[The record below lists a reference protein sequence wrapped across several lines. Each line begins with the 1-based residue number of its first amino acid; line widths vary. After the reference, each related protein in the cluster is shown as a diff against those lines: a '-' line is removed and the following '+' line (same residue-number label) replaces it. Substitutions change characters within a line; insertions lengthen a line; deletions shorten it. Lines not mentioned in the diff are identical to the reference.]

1 MESLDIINLKNSI
14 ESGTIGDTL
23 LIMEYSDNS
32 FLCYQY
38 ARKISEV
45 RKKSIKY
52 VDSIEEMQP
61 QESIFGN
68 TQDNDCIKV
77 YSCEELILPDNYN
90 KIKDAIII
98 TKKSPSISGISVKM
112 PKLESWHIKD
122 YIYSIAEGLDSKYL
136 DFLQLIC
143 NNDIYRIQQELDKL
157 TMFTVDERKFL
168 FESMLDDN
176 AFGDLSSKT
185 VFDFSNALITKNV
198 KALSCIYDEIENID
212 ISEMGLLTILLQ
224 NFKNIISVQLS
235 KNATAES
242 LNMKPNQFYAIKKNM
257 NHYTGDQL
265 IKIYQFLLGIDK
277 KVKTGELTTN
287 ILRDYMVVNILG
299 V

>member
-14 ESGTIGDTL
+14 ESGTIGDNL

-38 ARKISEV
+38 ARKIAEV
-45 RKKSIKY
+45 RKKSIRY
-52 VDSIEEMQP
+52 VDSIEEMQT
-61 QESIFGN
+61 QESIFGDI
-68 TQDNDCIKV
+68 QDDDCIKV
-77 YSCEELILPDNYN
+77 YSCEELITPDNYS
-90 KIKDAIII
+90 KIKNAIII
-98 TKKSPSISGISVKM
+98 TKKSPSIPGIVVKM

-143 NNDIYRIQQELDKL
+143 NDDIYRIQQELDKL
-157 TMFTVDERKFL
+157 TIFTVDERKFL

-212 ISEMGLLTILLQ
+212 ISEMGLLTILIQ
-224 NFKNIISVQLS
+224 NFKNIISIQLS

-242 LNMKPNQFYAIKKNM
+242 LNMKPNQFYAIKKNI